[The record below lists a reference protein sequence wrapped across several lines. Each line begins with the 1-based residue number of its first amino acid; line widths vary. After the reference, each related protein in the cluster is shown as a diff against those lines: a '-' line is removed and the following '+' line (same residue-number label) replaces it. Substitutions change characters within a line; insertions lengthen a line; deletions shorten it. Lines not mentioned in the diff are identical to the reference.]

1 MVLSSWKYLGWVIL
15 FIMAYMEV
23 THWYA
28 FDGWAAL
35 MGTRP
40 SHMPGTLV
48 KMAKKVGP
56 PETVHWSTCLWPLQL
71 GDLGYL
77 DFLHGISGLQK
88 WIFLANKVKI
98 TWTFMTF
105 SFRSPPA
112 PYSTDWKL
120 KGGDMVSSSLWIKCQ
135 KICSLLQKTA
145 LKMKASL
152 WGQEGLFSAERAEG
166 WVEFCKGPW
175 DERQRGLLKEVK
187 VVKQEVLG
195 GNGGGI
201 CTERDVHRI
210 STVSSEHGT

>member
-1 MVLSSWKYLGWVIL
+1 
-15 FIMAYMEV
+15 MAYMEV

-35 MGTRP
+35 MGTRQP

-48 KMAKKVGP
+48 KMARRLGP

-105 SFRSPPA
+105 SFRSHLHPTLLTEN
-112 PYSTDWKL
+112 SR
-120 KGGDMVSSSLWIKCQ
+120 GGDMVSSSLWIKCQ

-152 WGQEGLFSAERAEG
+152 WGQGKDSSAQREQR
-166 WVEFCKGPW
+166 
-175 DERQRGLLKEVK
+175 DEWSFAKAPEMKDSVDCSRKWK
-187 VVKQEVLG
+187 
-195 GNGGGI
+195 
-201 CTERDVHRI
+201 
-210 STVSSEHGT
+210 